1 MATLTL
7 VVVPDVVQLLAS
19 MISLLLVVETK
30 DMFWMVLINVDVL
43 LKTIL
48 VVPAGIVK
56 LVGVMILTMVVE
68 EERRVRVI
76 VWTW

>member
-56 LVGVMILTMVVE
+56 LVGVMIRTMVVE

>member
-30 DMFWMVLINVDVL
+30 DMFWMVLTIVDVL
-43 LKTIL
+43 LNTM
-48 VVPAGIVK
+48 VVGPAEMVK
-56 LVGVMILTMVVE
+56 LVGVMI
-68 EERRVRVI
+68 
-76 VWTW
+76 

>member
-43 LKTIL
+43 LKTM
-48 VVPAGIVK
+48 VVCPAGMVK
-56 LVGVMILTMVVE
+56 FVGVMI
-68 EERRVRVI
+68 
-76 VWTW
+76 